1 MTHDARAAQD
11 RFRGVSVWSDPAVR
25 SLGGLASTALGALQG
40 KSPPRLET
48 KKIRMSQSLKLPP
61 DISAAVI
68 KATAVELADR
78 MESHFEDLE
87 LFTIS
92 QLAARLKVSEPKA
105 RSLVTEY
112 VELGEA
118 SKRISAATLRRL
130 IEDRTIPA

>member
-1 MTHDARAAQD
+1 LAET
-11 RFRGVSVWSDPAVR
+11 AV
-25 SLGGLASTALGALQG
+25 GTPPG
-40 KSPPRLET
+40 KSPPFFET
-48 KKIRMSQSLKLPP
+48 QKIRMSASIKLPP

-105 RSLVTEY
+105 RALVSEY

-130 IEDRTIPA
+130 IADRTIPA